1 MRKTAAP
8 LSHAPNQRHYNLLTY
23 LLSSDYSHH
32 SILLMLIL
40 MITSCLNDCG
50 GLDAMVV
57 ASEVG
62 ALIVDNSA
70 GKHYL

>member
-1 MRKTAAP
+1 
-8 LSHAPNQRHYNLLTY
+8 
-23 LLSSDYSHH
+23 
-32 SILLMLIL
+32 